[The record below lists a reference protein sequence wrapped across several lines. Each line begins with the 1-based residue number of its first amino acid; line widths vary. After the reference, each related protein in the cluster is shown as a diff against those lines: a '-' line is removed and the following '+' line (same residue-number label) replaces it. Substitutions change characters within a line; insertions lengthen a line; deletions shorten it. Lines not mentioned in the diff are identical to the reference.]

1 MDQLI
6 FNYLVKLEE
15 GKLYLMMDKYLLLS
29 HLKARKNGKPV
40 LVTVRKSKRLVST
53 ATVSLV
59 ELENSSFKVNTYL
72 LMTL

>member
-15 GKLYLMMDKYLLLS
+15 GKLYLMMDKYLLLR

-40 LVTVRKSKRLVST
+40 LVTVRKSTRLVST